1 MTAGLPRLGTGSDD
15 GFAYYPGYL
24 DRAAS
29 EALMGALRA
38 ILTDAPAYTAHMPR
52 TGRPLSVRMSNCGPL
67 GWFTDRDKG
76 YRYIDRHPETGEP
89 WPPIPQTLLDIWD
102 AVGNYRAPPEACLVN
117 LYGPETKL
125 GLHIDQDEDAPDA
138 PVVSVSLGDTAVFRL
153 GGPERKSPTRTMRL
167 SSGDV
172 VVLGGVARHWYHG
185 VDRILPG
192 TSTLVPGGGRINLTM
207 RRVTRPE

>member
-1 MTAGLPRLGTGSDD
+1 MAAKPGIGGEG
-15 GFAYYPGYL
+15 GFAYHQEYL
-24 DRAAS
+24 DRAAAA
-29 EALMGALRA
+29 ALAGDVRA
-38 ILTDAPAYTAHMPR
+38 ILSEAPAYTAHMPR
-52 TGRPLSVRMSNCGPL
+52 TGHPLSVRMTNCGPL
-67 GWFTDRDKG
+67 GWFTDRERG
-76 YRYIDRHPETGEP
+76 YRYIDRHPETGAP
-89 WPPIPQTLLDIWD
+89 WPAIPPALLDIWD
-102 AVGNYRAPPEACLVN
+102 AVGGYRAPPEACLVN

-172 VVLGGVARHWYHG
+172 VVLGGAARHWYHG

-192 TSTLVPGGGRINLTM
+192 TSTLLPDGGRINLTM
-207 RRVTRPE
+207 RRVTRPA